1 MLKPTQYTVYTDV
14 FLFFYFFRH
23 SQRRTSKKN
32 NDLPSS
38 QVILEIYNPSILLL
52 GTALTFNPSAKD
64 ALCSLDSLREGE
76 SEYIRHQVNRILDLK
91 PDIILCQ
98 AEGKRIKNKKYE
110 RIK

>member
-1 MLKPTQYTVYTDV
+1 M
-14 FLFFYFFRH
+14 
-23 SQRRTSKKN
+23 
-32 NDLPSS
+32 PSS

-98 AEGKRIKNKKYE
+98 AEGKRIKNK
-110 RIK
+110 